1 MSSANKVGEIFSEAG
16 SAFSKLGELTMQLHP
31 QGEPSPLSGK
41 WTDSEIEML
50 KTAVKRFGED
60 LNKISDV
67 IKNRSISQ
75 IKAQMKRKAYID
87 AGLVKQDK
95 SLSPSKKITNKL
107 TTPPTKIEPPV
118 KKQKTAEVTLSA
130 LNAPPDGDVD
140 IDGSGDQHT
149 MKKLEFD
156 SDVDT
161 SIL

>member
-16 SAFSKLGELTMQLHP
+16 NAFSKLGELTMQLHP

-50 KTAVKRFGED
+50 KSAVKRFGED

-95 SLSPSKKITNKL
+95 SPLKKLTSKQ
-107 TTPPTKIEPPV
+107 TTPPAKVEPPV

-130 LNAPPDGDVD
+130 LNAPPEGDVD
-140 IDGSGDQHT
+140 IDGSSDQHT